1 MSSFFPFH
9 TFFRS
14 LTHNGLSSKFKKLLT
29 PGKISQT
36 LCLGNLTD
44 RTTYEYLRRVSPD
57 LKLVR
62 GRCDVEAS
70 SLPLTQVVV
79 HGSLRIGFLE
89 GFTLVSGE
97 PDLLLAEAN
106 RLDVDVLCWGGG
118 THRFDAFEYMDKFFV
133 NPGSATGAFT
143 VGWSGDMAEKK
154 SSKDGRNATA
164 DEEGNEIIPSFCLMD
179 VWKPLQ
185 NTSLYNHFL
194 RHGDVVHLLTR
205 EFYTSSQQ
213 NTGPRNFSYSL
224 CISVKKRCEWG

>member
-1 MSSFFPFH
+1 MAFLILVIGDLHIPD
-9 TFFRS
+9 RAIDIPP
-14 LTHNGLSSKFKKLLT
+14 KFKKLLT

-179 VWKPLQ
+179 VQGISLTLYVYQLRKDANGVENVAVEKVAYTKPVEP
-185 NTSLYNHFL
+185 S
-194 RHGDVVHLLTR
+194 
-205 EFYTSSQQ
+205 TSS
-213 NTGPRNFSYSL
+213 
-224 CISVKKRCEWG
+224 